1 MNTFGTNS
9 CFKKCNS
16 SDKRCVINAPKI
28 NLFQTNIKS
37 IEITFEPIFELSGLV
52 KVTHKV
58 HTFIFAHTLLAYTP
72 TTHPPS
78 PSTSVQIL
86 FSKVDMTKIYF
97 TNYNQR
103 ITNVTKA
110 I

>member
-1 MNTFGTNS
+1 MP
-9 CFKKCNS
+9 
-16 SDKRCVINAPKI
+16 PKI

-37 IEITFEPIFELSGLV
+37 IEITFELIFELSSLV
-52 KVTHKV
+52 RVTHKV
-58 HTFIFAHTLLAYTP
+58 HTFIFAHKLLAYTP

-97 TNYNQR
+97 ANYNQSKDHKQRHKSYLNGSLFYFFFVR
-103 ITNVTKA
+103 IL
-110 I
+110 